1 MPSFCIFAPISHA
14 ITMAHFCKANELRT
28 KEYFTI
34 FYIQLTH
41 SQHQSPHCI
50 GTKHDRNISLVYLG
64 SKGYNLPALVNCD
77 WAAARTS
84 FARTPQLVCI
94 LRKLKTK
101 PNGCLGRS
109 ASWANHCECL
119 PNQTSDSFSIWIWH
133 TILYNSRRPMLRSM
147 QTSWGV
153 LALVEIVIHNVEGDV
168 KIDIIMTWTS
178 KP

>member
-1 MPSFCIFAPISHA
+1 MNGDAEFFCIFPPISHA

-64 SKGYNLPALVNCD
+64 SKGYNLPALVHCD

-84 FARTPQLVCI
+84 FAMIAMFLNMLWVSSSLLPAI
-94 LRKLKTK
+94 LKTLEFLVK
-101 PNGCLGRS
+101 KLPAYL
-109 ASWANHCECL
+109 AWLWVITYDHQVLFQFANRYHSL
-119 PNQTSDSFSIWIWH
+119 QT
-133 TILYNSRRPMLRSM
+133 
-147 QTSWGV
+147 
-153 LALVEIVIHNVEGDV
+153 V
-168 KIDIIMTWTS
+168 KIVQVNRGKVGLKMEA
-178 KP
+178 